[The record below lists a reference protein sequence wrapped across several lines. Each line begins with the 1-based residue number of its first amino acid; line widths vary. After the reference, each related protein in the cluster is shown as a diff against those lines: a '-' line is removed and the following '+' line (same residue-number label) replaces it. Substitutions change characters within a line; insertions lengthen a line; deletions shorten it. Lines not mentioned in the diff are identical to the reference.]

1 MGNTGA
7 CGLFDGDRKGQD
19 QFWIDGLT
27 EKENLTIKELYKKMD
42 ISGNWYHFICR
53 QVHDHQGV
61 PLENEYPFLEVEKA
75 EANHTKY
82 RIVARYRRA
91 HPL

>member
-7 CGLFDGDRKGQD
+7 CGLFDENRRGQD

-42 ISGNWYHFICR
+42 ISGNWYHFI
-53 QVHDHQGV
+53 
-61 PLENEYPFLEVEKA
+61 LENIVQKCSHNFTLFVFRFGCFEQGFSVGEKGTH
-75 EANHTKY
+75 EPHVY
-82 RIVARYRRA
+82 E
-91 HPL
+91 